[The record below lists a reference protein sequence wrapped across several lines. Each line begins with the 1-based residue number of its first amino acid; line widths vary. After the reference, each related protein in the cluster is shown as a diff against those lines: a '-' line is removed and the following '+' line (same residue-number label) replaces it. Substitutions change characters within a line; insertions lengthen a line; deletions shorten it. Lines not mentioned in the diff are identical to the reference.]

1 MLVRNTACGGPSLHP
16 AGVYCGKILSIEC
29 MTGEERPASPFGGW
43 VRFRFQ
49 TKDGIV
55 AGLYSMEY
63 GPDTDLGNIVK
74 QINGHLPDEY
84 DLNNLLDA
92 AVIIDVIHER
102 QHGALQAR
110 AALKGD

>member
-1 MLVRNTACGGPSLHP
+1 
-16 AGVYCGKILSIEC
+16 

-43 VRFRFQ
+43 VRIRYR
-49 TKDGIV
+49 TKEGIV

-63 GPDTDLGNIVK
+63 GPDTDLGNIVRQVEK
-74 QINGHLPDEY
+74 CLPDEY
-84 DLNNLLDA
+84 DLNNLLNA

-110 AALKGD
+110 AALTLKGD